1 MATISFTIPD
11 ALLPRVIAGMC
22 GLHNY
27 QATIQNPDNPG
38 EMIPNP
44 ESKADFVKRIIR
56 QKIKRDVIEWEGA
69 EAQRQAYI
77 TGETEVDI

>member
-11 ALLPRVIAGMC
+11 ELLPRIIAGMC

-27 QATIQNPDNPG
+27 PTEIQNPDNPDK
-38 EMIPNP
+38 MIPNL
-44 ESKADFVKRIIR
+44 ESKADFVKRIIKK
-56 QKIKRDVIEWEGA
+56 KIKRDVLEWEGA

-77 TGETEVDI
+77 TGEKEVDI

>member
-11 ALLPRVIAGMC
+11 ELLPRIIAGMC

-27 QATIQNPDNPG
+27 PTEIQNPDNPD

-44 ESKADFVKRIIR
+44 ESKSNFVKKIIKKR
-56 QKIKRDVIEWEGA
+56 IKRDVLEWEGE
-69 EAQRQAYI
+69 EAQRTAYI

>member
-11 ALLPRVIAGMC
+11 KLLPRVIAGMC

-27 QATIQNPDNPG
+27 QATIQNPDNPDK
-38 EMIPNP
+38 MIPNL
-44 ESKADFVKRIIR
+44 ESKADFVKRIIKK
-56 QKIKRDVIEWEGA
+56 KIKRDVLEWEGA

-77 TGETEVDI
+77 TGDTEVDI

>member
-1 MATISFTIPD
+1 MAQIILNIPD
-11 ALLPRVIAGMC
+11 ALVNRVIAGMC

-27 QATIQNPDNPG
+27 PTEIQNPDNPD

-44 ESKADFVKRIIR
+44 ESKADFIKKIIKKRI
-56 QKIKRDVIEWEGA
+56 KKDVLEWEGA
-69 EAQRQAYI
+69 EAQRTAYI